1 MDFGFT
7 PEQEAFRGKVQSF
20 FNRVMTPEVI
30 EEQERQDHYP
40 HGMSRDVSKAM
51 AEEGLLCLTWPKKY
65 GGQERSY
72 FDRLVLEEEIAWFR
86 VPVGYHQVGTN
97 WGGPALILFGTEE
110 QKAKYLPPVVTA
122 DVSWAQGYT
131 EPNAGSDL
139 SAIRTRAVA
148 DGDDW
153 VINGSKIYT
162 EHIQYSDYVF
172 LLARTD
178 DETTRHRG
186 LSLFMLPSNVNGI
199 DIRPLYCLSGY
210 RVNEVYFEDVR
221 IPRDALI
228 GQLNR
233 GFYDGL
239 LTLDLA
245 RASGIAWSAGL
256 GGWKEHKRDLI
267 DVMDWARNT
276 RRDGGRVVDEPL
288 VKGKLAEAMVHI
300 YVDKVLGY
308 RVVQELDK
316 GEIPQASSAQR
327 SAHGKHF
334 RIWWHNLATEL
345 LGPFGQ
351 LAMDSKYAPL
361 RGKLLREYVHNVAGE
376 HNGGSYNIMLNA
388 VANRGLNLPR

>member
-1 MDFGFT
+1 MDFSFT
-7 PEQEAFRGKVQSF
+7 PEQAAFRKQVQAF
-20 FNRVMTPEVI
+20 FDREMTPELL

-40 HGMSRDVSKAM
+40 HGMSRDLSRKM
-51 AEEGLLCLTWPKKY
+51 ADAGLLCLTWPKEY

-72 FDRLVLEEEIAWFR
+72 FDRLVLEEEIAWYR
-86 VPVGYHQVGTN
+86 APVGYHQVGTN

-110 QKAKYLPPVVTA
+110 QKRKYLPPVTRSE
-122 DVSWAQGYT
+122 VSWAQGYT

-139 SAIRTRAVA
+139 GAVRTRAVE
-148 DGDDW
+148 DGDFW

-178 DETTRHRG
+178 DESTRHRG
-186 LSLFMLPSNVNGI
+186 LSLFMLPSNVPGI
-199 DIRPLYCLSGY
+199 DIRPLYCVSGY

-228 GQLNR
+228 GQKNR

-267 DVMDWARNT
+267 DMMNWAREN
-276 RRDGGRVVDEPL
+276 RRDGRRVADDPAI
-288 VKGKLAEAMVHI
+288 KRKFAEAMVHI
-300 YVDKVLGY
+300 EVDKVLGY
-308 RVVQELDK
+308 LVVQELEEGK
-316 GEIPQASSAQR
+316 IPQMSSAQR
-327 SAHGKHF
+327 SAHGKLYRH
-334 RIWWHNLATEL
+334 WWHNFAIENAWPARPV
-345 LGPFGQ
+345 GDGFQ
-351 LAMDSKYAPL
+351 VRADS
-361 RGKLLREYVHNVAGE
+361 R
-376 HNGGSYNIMLNA
+376 
-388 VANRGLNLPR
+388 